1 MQHQADGQ
9 QRPGERPHGVQ
20 RLAQAEVVDWVV
32 QRIERALSNRQRYRY
47 VRPRVEREG
56 LGWKVVSPNCSRNI
70 DAQGGEIPIAWF
82 QPGQGNRWRLHAY
95 DHAAGAWVLQAD
107 DLALAQALALVCAD
121 DARLYWP

>member
-1 MQHQADGQ
+1 MAAPPRAAGS
-9 QRPGERPHGVQ
+9 RRRVAPPP
-20 RLAQAEVVDWVV
+20 ATPVVALDAR
-32 QRIERALSNRQRYRY
+32 RIQRALEGRSRYRY
-47 VRPRVEREG
+47 VQPG
-56 LGWKVVSPNCSRNI
+56 LHAVAAADGGGWAVRSPNCSRNI

-95 DHAAGAWVLQAD
+95 DHAASAWVLQAD